1 MVPALRSR
9 KTVLK
14 PQNGQDDEPAISP
27 NTAPVHEMEGPSKLN
42 KLLIRVGAAVGML
55 VVLLG
60 TIFYAGQ
67 RGVALMIVLVTC
79 GLFREMVNVAHHEG
93 NVDREMPW
101 FRSILYAWFST
112 AMFTAYT
119 LPSLQVC
126 IDLLNRLRN
135 LPRAPL
141 SIENCQLAYLQCA
154 V

>member
-1 MVPALRSR
+1 MAPSLRSR
-9 KTVLK
+9 KPQLD
-14 PQNGQDDEPAISP
+14 PQNSAVEEPAISP
-27 NTAPVHEMEGPSKLN
+27 NSTPVHEMEGPSKVN
-42 KLLIRVGAAVGML
+42 KLLIRVGAALGML

-79 GLFREMVNVAHHEG
+79 GLFREMVKVAHHEG

-119 LPSLQVC
+119 LPSLQV
-126 IDLLNRLRN
+126 
-135 LPRAPL
+135 
-141 SIENCQLAYLQCA
+141 
-154 V
+154 